1 MVSHEPLNRFHDRS
15 FNKGVTLS
23 LEEPDASGTGNYELA
38 ASNNER
44 VHPEESEYLVEE
56 NVSSFVFPLNFC
68 KEWVSFTSFGS
79 SYREYP
85 EDLHEP

>member
-15 FNKGVTLS
+15 FNEGVTLS

-56 NVSSFVFPLNFC
+56 NVSSFVFPLNFG
-68 KEWVSFTSFGS
+68 KEWVSFTSFRS
-79 SYREYP
+79 SNREYP